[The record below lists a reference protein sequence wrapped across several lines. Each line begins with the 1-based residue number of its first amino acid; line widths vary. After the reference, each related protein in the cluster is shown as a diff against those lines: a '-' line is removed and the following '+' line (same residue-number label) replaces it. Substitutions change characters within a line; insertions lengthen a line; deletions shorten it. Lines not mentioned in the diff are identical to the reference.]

1 MTFIVGLGAMASPW
15 QIAHRVKISDSLT
28 PPPPH
33 PHHLSPHP
41 LARGPRSLFVLFARH
56 LPREERAAV
65 LSRRWIR

>member
-15 QIAHRVKISDSLT
+15 QIADRVKISDSLT
-28 PPPPH
+28 PPPLP
-33 PHHLSPHP
+33 HLSPPP